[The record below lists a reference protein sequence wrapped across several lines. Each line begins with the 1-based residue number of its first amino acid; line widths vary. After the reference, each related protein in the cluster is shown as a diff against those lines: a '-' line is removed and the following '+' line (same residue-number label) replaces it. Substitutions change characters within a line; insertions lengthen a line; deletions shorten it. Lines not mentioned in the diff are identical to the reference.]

1 MHFISIYD
9 GDGSGDGDDGGV
21 GGKNAL
27 IAPVYIS
34 LWCGKFNLLSVNIV
48 LNHKMVVKFTLAL
61 YHKLWFTVPTL

>member
-9 GDGSGDGDDGGV
+9 GDGSGGGDDGGV

-34 LWCGKFNLLSVNIV
+34 LWCGKFNLLFGEYRI
-48 LNHKMVVKFTLAL
+48 K
-61 YHKLWFTVPTL
+61 P